1 VDFATHIGFD
11 PISFNEQ
18 CNPDDH
24 CHGHGDTADVFN
36 ADGCECQCYP
46 GWADEVPCADIA
58 WLDASDNDC
67 TVYTDA
73 DTCAAASLVSHNGHT
88 ARTACCACGGGDRA
102 TEEASQYR
110 LFPEVIRRRITG
122 FWTTLAEDIVG
133 YISCDGRALFMSPF
147 GYVGDPNGYEIHF
160 DGVETACPDYIR
172 TVPFKAD
179 FYTAAPALARRL
191 EHAVDEDDEHREP
204 YNIHWCFRIEAS
216 GEITM
221 QLVDNQAYDDLDFEV
236 ILTSTPESRVTC
248 EARHPK
254 WFVGTWRAAANYPD
268 VGTWQ
273 FNCDFTFNETFS
285 DGGGIQFEGVEHV
298 CTGHKADF
306 FISVASFFEEEEEE
320 EMEEE
325 ADEMEEQEEENDAP
339 SEYALLEGW
348 WSNWH
353 GAMAQNHS
361 KHTVKICPQGTFI
374 KTMQMVTSSKLNQ
387 SLLRI
392 QNTRCSPV
400 AMQESRIGHNPHF
413 GHHPGHFHRRRFYH
427 RRRPHFHRRR
437 FHHSRRRFHHH
448 SRRRFHHHSRR
459 RFHHSR
465 RRFHRSHRN
474 VNAGNFREATIFS
487 NASVDGLC
495 FGGKCAGYSG
505 PAHRVTCG
513 HQSRLAGYALRVDCK
528 IRSIRFF
535 CRHLGQ

>member
-1 VDFATHIGFD
+1 MCIVLQLLSAILAESG
-11 PISFNEQ
+11 P
-18 CNPDDH
+18 
-24 CHGHGDTADVFN
+24 
-36 ADGCECQCYP
+36 
-46 GWADEVPCADIA
+46 
-58 WLDASDNDC
+58 
-67 TVYTDA
+67 
-73 DTCAAASLVSHNGHT
+73 ASLRGNASSAPTYGQPTYGQPGIPHGEGCRELGT
-88 ARTACCACGGGDRA
+88 LGD
-102 TEEASQYR
+102 EIVVK
-110 LFPEVIRRRITG
+110 L
-122 FWTTLAEDIVG
+122 EDLQ
-133 YISCDGRALFMSPF
+133 D
-147 GYVGDPNGYEIHF
+147 
-160 DGVETACPDYIR
+160 
-172 TVPFKAD
+172 
-179 FYTAAPALARRL
+179 
-191 EHAVDEDDEHREP
+191 AVMP
-204 YNIHWCFRIEAS
+204 P
-216 GEITM
+216 GMT
-221 QLVDNQAYDDLDFEV
+221 
-236 ILTSTPESRVTC
+236 
-248 EARHPK
+248 
-254 WFVGTWRAAANYPD
+254 
-268 VGTWQ
+268 
-273 FNCDFTFNETFS
+273 
-285 DGGGIQFEGVEHV
+285 GGINILEDEEEP
-298 CTGHKADF
+298 
-306 FISVASFFEEEEEE
+306 EEEEEEPENFTATSAAAEEEGE

-474 VNAGNFREATIFS
+474 FNAGNFREATIFS